1 MNHPLFAVAG
11 QNYYLKPRNFLAQ
24 PQFLHYS
31 LLLSRTP
38 TGLAKSELSKKPS
51 AMRRRTYKLAALRLS
66 LHEYFLVLPQWNVC
80 GIFHLAAG
88 IEYKALRCSFRFKS
102 IVPSGSSFHVVPCG
116 KNAPISSLSAR

>member
-24 PQFLHYS
+24 PQLLHYS

-38 TGLAKSELSKKPS
+38 TGLAKSELSKKPFVAPS
-51 AMRRRTYKLAALRLS
+51 GSNT
-66 LHEYFLVLPQWNVC
+66 
-80 GIFHLAAG
+80 
-88 IEYKALRCSFRFKS
+88 